1 MTKQGNTGLRRE
13 IPAKMPKLALRLGP
27 RWEYLTKLP
36 DIGLSTDIPAK
47 QAKTEL
53 SSEVLAKQSHLAV
66 RSDFWTK

>member
-13 IPAKMPKLALRLGP
+13 IPAQM
-27 RWEYLTKLP
+27 TKLP

>member
-1 MTKQGNTGLRRE
+1 M
-13 IPAKMPKLALRLGP
+13 AL

-36 DIGLSTDIPAK
+36 DSGLSTDIPAK
-47 QAKTEL
+47 QEKTEL